1 MRSFAAEQVIDGKS
15 KIDINN
21 FSMKK
26 FMNLIQ

>member
-1 MRSFAAEQVIDGKS
+1 MSNAAEQVIDGKS

-21 FSMKK
+21 SSMKT